1 MFSRG
6 GGSENCFLLG
16 LPLQYVLTC
25 WSLFF
30 MGFPTLYQDRNR
42 AFFVQS
48 ALPGRALVHARAPL
62 ISTWHASTACN
73 VEPEKARRD
82 ERHVSWM
89 ALLKNWKEPSDR
101 YWYDMIYTTLS
112 VAYNPKIYGCINRV
126 ITPTAAP
133 STEKLVQRN
142 PIATLDALACLWL
155 LRSLVLVS
163 RSFNN

>member
-101 YWYDMIYTTLS
+101 YWYDMIYNMSPWPTVTLS
-112 VAYNPKIYGCINRV
+112 LVTSPWLHVHRSAVFRGLPRFW
-126 ITPTAAP
+126 TAN
-133 STEKLVQRN
+133 S
-142 PIATLDALACLWL
+142 IAWLD
-155 LRSLVLVS
+155 
-163 RSFNN
+163 